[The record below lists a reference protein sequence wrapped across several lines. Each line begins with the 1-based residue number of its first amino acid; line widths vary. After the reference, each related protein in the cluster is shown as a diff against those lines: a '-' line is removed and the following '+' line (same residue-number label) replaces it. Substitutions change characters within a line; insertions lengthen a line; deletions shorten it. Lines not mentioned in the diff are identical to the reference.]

1 MSMQQMLIAMAGA
14 GKDSYWI
21 SLFNYG
27 SATAE
32 DWLGIGFDFDSSD
45 NIYLQVINW
54 TNSRPFYKLDNDGV
68 LQGNIQQVSSSYKAP
83 YGVAVAKEVSHS
95 TYNSGTPYD
104 ALMMAHGT
112 SSYGSVLKLD
122 MSNLGYQEETGGT
135 YTAWN
140 DSGNAICGGA
150 YRTYIYE
157 SQNNKV
163 PVFWGAGT
171 SGYIFRGSFSYNQEG
186 TSSSNST
193 RIYRSNGMHG
203 WGRCKV
209 YENSSYREIRAW
221 NTCAIEEGSDS
232 YGSQPNYSP
241 YIQWF
246 GGYYSPNNGGGF
258 RGLIMRSNGHNSNG
272 GSSNNKSAFSIDWA
286 QYILPRHAN
295 GTVGG
300 TLLRGGN
307 ATDASHVWTAS
318 RQYWNDSNGT
328 RMNSEGVI
336 TKHTVSGTL
345 QWVGVL
351 SDNAGGET
359 GNDFVYFKDCVTDG
373 SGNIYAFGVFGEN
386 AWGTPAGDGIVVVK
400 VNSSG
405 SLDWQRLIYRTDSNY
420 RMAHDAY
427 NGTMKM
433 NSQGS
438 LVMSCSWL
446 GSTYNSSGAT
456 GKHMAMTIKLPA
468 DGSITGTFSSNSN
481 GGTSGNGWVISASS
495 FNWRTSTT
503 SGGNNCPSFVSVS
516 MHGNNYNYASAQDMY
531 IRNNGSTY
539 SGPSE
544 WEKKD
549 L

>member
-27 SATAE
+27 SSTAE
-32 DWLGIGFDFDSSD
+32 EWHGVAFDFDSSD

-54 TNSRPFYKLDNDGV
+54 SNTRPFFKLDNDGA
-68 LQGNIQQVSSSYKAP
+68 LQGNVRQVSGSQKHP

-95 TYNSGTPYD
+95 SYNSGTPYD
-104 ALMMAHGT
+104 ALMMAHAQGAH
-112 SSYGSVLKLD
+112 GSILKLD
-122 MSNLGYQEETGGT
+122 MSNLGYQEETGGQ
-135 YTAWN
+135 YTSFN

-150 YRTYIYE
+150 YRQSTSN
-157 SQNNKV
+157 SQNEKY

-171 SGYIFRGSFSYNQEG
+171 SGYVFRGTFSYNQQG

-193 RIYRSNGMHG
+193 RIYRSSGMHG

-246 GGYYSPNNGGGF
+246 GGDYSPNNGGGW
-258 RGLIMRSNGHNSNG
+258 RGLIMRSNGHNSA
-272 GSSNNKSAFSIDWA
+272 GSSNNKSIFSIDWA
-286 QYILPRHAN
+286 QYIVPKFSD

-300 TLLRGGN
+300 TLFRGGN

-318 RQYWNDSNGT
+318 RQTDYST
-328 RMNSEGVI
+328 KSEGVI

-359 GNDFVYFKDCVTDG
+359 GNDHVYFKGCVADS
-373 SGNIYAFGVFGEN
+373 SGNIYAYGVMSEN
-386 AWGTPAGDGIVVVK
+386 TYGTPAGDGVVVVK

-405 SLDWQRLIYRTDSNY
+405 SLDWQRIIYRTDSNY
-420 RMAHDAY
+420 RMGHDVY

-438 LVMSCSWL
+438 LVMACSWL

-456 GKHMAMTIKLPA
+456 GKHMAMTIKLPT
-468 DGSITGTFSSNSN
+468 DGSVTGTFSSNSN

-503 SGGNNCPSFVSVS
+503 SGGNNCPLFVSVS
-516 MHGNNYNYASAQDMY
+516 MHGNNYNYAQTQDMY
-531 IRNNGSTY
+531 IRNNGSNF